1 MGKKKKLRTMIIT
14 FCASMVIFSQFVYAY
29 TYSDYGTSGYNYYAS
44 VKPSLLQAGTDSVRL
59 TFSAE

>member
-1 MGKKKKLRTMIIT
+1 
-14 FCASMVIFSQFVYAY
+14 MVIFSQFVYAY